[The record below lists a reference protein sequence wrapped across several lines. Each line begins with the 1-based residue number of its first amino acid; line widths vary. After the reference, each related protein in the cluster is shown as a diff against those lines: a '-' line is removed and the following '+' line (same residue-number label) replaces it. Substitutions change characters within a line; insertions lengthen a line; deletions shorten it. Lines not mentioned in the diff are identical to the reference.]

1 MLTNLEV
8 LNKQIIM
15 CRKCARLVRWREKVA
30 REKRRAFREWDYWGK
45 PAPGF
50 GDPRA
55 ELLVLGLAPAAHGT
69 NRTGR
74 MFTGD
79 RSGDFLYARLYETG
93 FANQPTSIRRDDG
106 LRLRNC
112 YITAG
117 VRCCP
122 PANKPTP
129 EEQANCR
136 PYLEE
141 EFRLLRRVRAVLA
154 LGQIAHRTF
163 LQLLK
168 DAGKI
173 ESFADYPFAHG
184 ASYELCYPAASLVSL
199 GATRDKGATGLNRR
213 VGRRVRLFDS
223 YHPSQQNTQTGRLT
237 AAMFRRVLREVKAY
251 LIPRPALRDSG

>member
-1 MLTNLEV
+1 M
-8 LNKQIIM
+8 
-15 CRKCARLVRWREKVA
+15 RWREKVA
-30 REKRRAFREWDYWGK
+30 REKRRAFRDWEYWGK

-55 ELLVLGLAPAAHGT
+55 ELLLLGLAPAAHGT

-79 RSGDFLYARLYETG
+79 RSGDFLYARLFEAG
-93 FANQPTSIRRDDG
+93 FANQPTSVSRDDG
-106 LRLRNC
+106 LQLRNC

-141 EFRLLRRVRAVLA
+141 ELQLLRRVRAVLA
-154 LGQIAHRTF
+154 LGQITHRTF

-168 DAGKI
+168 DAGQI
-173 ESFADYPFAHG
+173 ESFADYPFVHG
-184 ASYELCYPAASLVSL
+184 ASYDLPSALSPAAPAA
-199 GATRDKGATGLNRR
+199 GI
-213 VGRRVRLFDS
+213 RLFDS

-237 AAMFRRVLREVKAY
+237 AAMFRRVLRQVKNFLKADSSPP
-251 LIPRPALRDSG
+251 IPKKWAGSE

>member
-1 MLTNLEV
+1 MAVNGPLAV
-8 LNKQIIM
+8 LNEGVVA
-15 CRKCARLVRWREKVA
+15 CRKCVRLVGYREKVA
-30 REKRRAFREWDYWGK
+30 REKRRMFREWQYWGR

-79 RSGDFLYARLYETG
+79 RSGDFLYAALYRAG
-93 FANQPTSIRRDDG
+93 FANQPTSTHREDG
-106 LRLRNC
+106 LRLKNC

-122 PANKPTP
+122 PANKPTRQ
-129 EEQANCR
+129 EQENCR

-141 EFRLLRRVRAVLA
+141 ELRLLRRVRAVLA
-154 LGQIAHRTF
+154 LGQIAHNTYLR
-163 LQLLK
+163 LLK
-168 DAGKI
+168 DYGRI
-173 ESFADYPFAHG
+173 ESLAAYAFAHG
-184 ASYELCYPAASLVSL
+184 ASYELPAPLPSGRHPSTSLRASKPGPYP
-199 GATRDKGATGLNRR
+199 D
-213 VGRRVRLFDS
+213 RRVRLFDS

-237 AAMFRRVLREVKAY
+237 PVMFDRVLRQVRRH
-251 LIPRPALRDSG
+251 LPPV

>member
-1 MLTNLEV
+1 M
-8 LNKQIIM
+8 
-15 CRKCARLVRWREKVA
+15 RWREKVA
-30 REKRRAFREWDYWGK
+30 REKRRAFRDWEYWGK

-50 GDPRA
+50 GDLRA

-79 RSGDFLYARLYETG
+79 RSGDFLYARLYEAE

-122 PANKPTP
+122 PKNKPTP

-136 PYLEE
+136 PFLEE
-141 EFRLLRRVRAVLA
+141 EFRLLRRVRVVLA
-154 LGQIAHRTF
+154 LGAIAHRTF

-168 DAGKI
+168 DAGQI

-184 ASYELCYPAASLVSL
+184 TSYDLPVA
-199 GATRDKGATGLNRR
+199 GATGLGERR
-213 VGRRVRLFDS
+213 GGLRLFDS

-237 AAMFRRVLREVKAY
+237 AAMFRRVLREIRSY
-251 LIPRPALRDSG
+251 LIPRPALHDSG

>member
-1 MLTNLEV
+1 M
-8 LNKQIIM
+8 
-15 CRKCARLVRWREKVA
+15 RWREQVA
-30 REKRRAFREWDYWGK
+30 REKRRAFRDWEYWGK

-79 RSGDFLYARLYETG
+79 RSGDFLYARLYEAG
-93 FANQPTSIRRDDG
+93 FANQPTSVSRDDG

-112 YITAG
+112 FITAAL
-117 VRCCP
+117 RCCP
-122 PANKPTP
+122 PGNKPTP

-136 PYLEE
+136 PFLEKE
-141 EFRLLRRVRAVLA
+141 LRLLQRVRAVLA

-163 LQLLK
+163 LQLVK
-168 DAGKI
+168 DVGRI
-173 ESFADYPFAHG
+173 GSFADYPFAHG
-184 ASYELCYPAASLVSL
+184 AWHDMPHPAAGPVDSLVSP
-199 GATRDKGATGLNRR
+199 GETRDKGAAGQNLN
-213 VGRRVRLFDS
+213 GEARRVRLFDS

-237 AAMFRRVLREVKAY
+237 AAMFRRVLTDVKRY
-251 LIPRPALRDSG
+251 LRG